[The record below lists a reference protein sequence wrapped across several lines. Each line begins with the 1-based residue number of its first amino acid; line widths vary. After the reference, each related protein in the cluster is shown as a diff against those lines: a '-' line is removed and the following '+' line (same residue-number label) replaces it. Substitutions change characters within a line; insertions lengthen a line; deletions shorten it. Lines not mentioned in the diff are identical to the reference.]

1 VILPARYRALA
12 ALLLA
17 CACRHVPPLDVIG
30 EVPDF
35 VLTAETGKEF
45 DSAKRLRGNIWV
57 ADFIFTNCQ
66 GPCPRMTS
74 QMRQVQAATGG
85 QSDVKLVSIT
95 VDPERDTPDVL
106 AAYARRHHADP
117 SRWSF
122 LTGTEADLHRLK
134 REVFL
139 LGNVDGELNHSTRFV
154 LVDRQSRIRAYY
166 DTSEPGS
173 IKKLIADIERLRS
186 EPNHGRS

>member
-1 VILPARYRALA
+1 MIPLLRFAGLWV
-12 ALLLA
+12 LLLCFA
-17 CACRHVPPLDVIG
+17 CSRVAPLDVIG
-30 EVPDF
+30 EVPEF
-35 VLTAETGKEF
+35 VLTSESGARFE
-45 DSAKRLRGNIWV
+45 SAQRLRGYIWV

-74 QMRQVQAATGG
+74 QMRQVQTATQGRP
-85 QSDVKLVSIT
+85 DVKLVSIT
-95 VDPERDTPDVL
+95 VDPERDTPEVL
-106 AAYARRHHADP
+106 AAYAQRHQADL

-186 EPNHGRS
+186 EPNDGRS

>member
-1 VILPARYRALA
+1 MTSRVALA
-12 ALLLA
+12 LFAASLLPIACSRLA
-17 CACRHVPPLDVIG
+17 PLDVIG
-30 EVPDF
+30 EVPKF
-35 VLTAETGKEF
+35 RLTSQSGTSF
-45 DSAKRLRGNIWV
+45 DSVKELRGHVWV

-74 QMRQVQAATGG
+74 QMRRVQT
-85 QSDVKLVSIT
+85 STPPDVKLVSIT
-95 VDPERDTPDVL
+95 VDPERDTPETL
-106 AAYARRHHADP
+106 AAYASKHQADL

-122 LTGTEADLHRLK
+122 LTGTQADLHRLK

-186 EPNHGRS
+186 ESGDGRT